1 MASPPAPVVRRR
13 PHATTLI
20 VAAIG
25 IALAIALALLTEA
38 AYRHTEQRLVRTQGA
53 LTAATLGADP
63 LFVQA
68 HLAAAADLA
77 EGTTAPRGNF
87 TQAMAG
93 IVGKKGPFA
102 TASLW
107 SLGPGQP
114 HEIVQIGAAP
124 LLDPSSAA
132 ARRFVRQAP
141 SASFDTMRLADH
153 GKVRLAYVVAAGAG
167 HHLAVY
173 AEEPLPANRQA
184 AVPASSPIHPMN
196 LALYLGPSVR
206 HGVLL
211 ERYSASPLPLQG
223 DTTTQHIAFGNT
235 KLTLVMSP
243 RRSLSGQLAEYAP
256 MGIGV
261 VVFFVGL
268 LAAFGTE
275 RLARRR
281 DRAEQ
286 RAAES
291 RRLLEVE
298 RSIART
304 LQHSLLPEAL
314 PRCDGFAFAVRY
326 LPGAVGTEVGGD
338 WYDVI
343 EVDDEHLFFSIGDVS
358 GRGIRAAALMGTLR
372 NTINA
377 YAHEGHQP
385 GAVLRQL
392 APLVSIR
399 DGRFA
404 TVLCGTINT
413 TTGAMRLANAGH
425 LPPLLV
431 SAERAQ
437 LLEVPHGPP
446 IGVRAAAYPE
456 SVLTLGEGETLIA
469 YTDGLVERRGEILT
483 TGLDRL
489 RCSIDTSRP
498 PEDTL
503 DAALEQMGVEGAND
517 DVAVLA
523 IQRVA
528 APASEPAAAPL
539 A

>member
-1 MASPPAPVVRRR
+1 MTSTPTVSTRRHL
-13 PHATTLI
+13 HATSLI
-20 VAAIG
+20 VAAAG
-25 IALAIALALLTEA
+25 VALAIALALLTEA
-38 AYRHTEQRLVRTQGA
+38 AYRHTEQRLIRTQGA

-68 HLAAAADLA
+68 HLAAAVDLA
-77 EGTTAPRGNF
+77 EGTSAPRGNF

-93 IVGKKGPFA
+93 IVGKKRPFV

-107 SLGPGQP
+107 SLGPGRP
-114 HEIVQIGAAP
+114 REIVQLGAAP
-124 LLDPSSAA
+124 LLAPSSAA
-132 ARRFVRQAP
+132 ARRFVAKAP
-141 SASFDTMRLADH
+141 TASFITKRLTGH
-153 GKVRLAYVVAAGAG
+153 GQVRLAYAVAAGAG

-173 AEEPLPANRQA
+173 AEEPLPANRQIT
-184 AVPASSPIHPMN
+184 VPANSPIHPMN

-211 ERYSASPLPLQG
+211 ERYSASPLPLEG
-223 DTTTQHIAFGNT
+223 DTTTQHITFGNT

-243 RRSLSGQLAEYAP
+243 RRSLSGQLAQYAP
-256 MGIGV
+256 VGIGI

-268 LAAFGTE
+268 ASAFGVE

-286 RAAES
+286 RAAEN
-291 RRLLEVE
+291 RRLLEVQ

-314 PRCDGFAFAVRY
+314 PTCEGFAFAVRY
-326 LPGAVGTEVGGD
+326 VPGAVGTEVGGD

-343 EVDDEHLFFSIGDVS
+343 EVDGQHLFFSIGDVS

-385 GAVLRQL
+385 GAVLQQL

-404 TVLCGTINT
+404 TVLCGSIDT
-413 TTGAMRLANAGH
+413 TTGDMTLANAGH

-431 SAERAQ
+431 STERVE

-446 IGVRAAAYPE
+446 IGVPAAYPE
-456 SVLTLGEGETLIA
+456 SAFRLAEGETLIA

-483 TGLDRL
+483 VGLDRL
-489 RCSIDTSRP
+489 RRSIDASRP

-503 DAALEQMGVEGAND
+503 DAALVEMGVEGAND

-523 IQRVA
+523 IKRVG
-528 APASEPAAAPL
+528 APRSEAVTAPL
-539 A
+539 G

>member
-1 MASPPAPVVRRR
+1 MASQPAPSARRR
-13 PHATTLI
+13 LHATTWV
-20 VAAIG
+20 VAG
-25 IALAIALALLTEA
+25 VGVALAVALALLTEA

-53 LTAATLGADP
+53 LTAATLHADP

-77 EGTTAPRGNF
+77 EGTSAPRGNF
-87 TQAMAG
+87 TQAMTG
-93 IVGKKGPFA
+93 IVGKKGPFV

-107 SLGPGQP
+107 SLGPGRP
-114 HEIVQIGAAP
+114 REIVQLGAAP
-124 LLDPSSAA
+124 LLDPSSAE
-132 ARRFVRQAP
+132 ARRFVQRAP
-141 SASFDTMRLADH
+141 SASFDTMRLAAH

-173 AEEPLPANRQA
+173 AEEPLPANGQA
-184 AVPASSPIHPMN
+184 SVPPSSPIHPMN

-206 HGVLL
+206 RGVLL
-211 ERYSASPLPLQG
+211 ERYSSSPLPLRG
-223 DTTTQHIAFGNT
+223 DTTTQHVPFGNT
-235 KLTLVMSP
+235 TLTLVMSP
-243 RRSLSGQLAEYAP
+243 RHSLSGQLAQYAP
-256 MGIGV
+256 MGIGL

-268 LAAFGTE
+268 LAALGLE

-286 RAAES
+286 RAAEN
-291 RRLLEVE
+291 RRLLEAE

-314 PRCDGFAFAVRY
+314 PRRDGFAFAVRY

-392 APLVSIR
+392 SSLVSVR

-404 TVLCGTINT
+404 TVLCGTIDT
-413 TTGAMRLANAGH
+413 TTGAMQLANAGH

-431 SAERAQ
+431 SAERAE
-437 LLEVPHGPP
+437 LLEVRHGPP
-446 IGVRAAAYPE
+446 IGVRAATYPE
-456 SVLTLGEGETLIA
+456 SVFYLAKGETLIA

-489 RCSIDTSRP
+489 RRSIDPSGH

-503 DAALEQMGVEGAND
+503 DAALAEMGVEGAHD

-523 IQRVA
+523 IQRVEA
-528 APASEPAAAPL
+528 TARKAVGAPVA
-539 A
+539 